1 MAYRSEQ
8 EDWKNKKKTKLLGS
22 VLFWGITGLLLGLL
36 IIRLKERVGESG
48 ASPYGPSEESGIAAD
63 ELSPEELS
71 QAEASDASL
80 HQGLY
85 CYEFLTEAEKCWYR
99 EMYDILDTMQEE
111 GELNLQPSLAVEEAE
126 LDKIFQCL
134 MNDHPELFFV
144 KGYTYTLYT
153 YAGETAKL
161 GFTGMYT
168 MDAAE
173 REEKQKQ
180 IEARAELYLQ
190 GISLQASDYEK
201 VKYVYE
207 TIVLETEYLRDAEE
221 SQNIYSVFVNH
232 ESVCQGYAKAAQYL
246 LMQLGVRATLVK
258 GTVYGGENH
267 AWNLVWIDGTGYYMD
282 ATWGDASYRMTEEGE
297 EPEETEDSPP
307 VINYDY
313 LCVTTEQLTKTHII
327 DNIVPLP
334 ECLSM
339 DANYY
344 VMEGAYFTDYEETAL
359 ADFFERNYAEG
370 KTSVTLKCADEEVF
384 TLFCRRLIDEQ
395 AIFDYLNAEDGT
407 VAYSGDLEQ
416 FSMTF
421 WLVNE

>member
-1 MAYRSEQ
+1 MSYRSEL
-8 EDWKNKKKTKLLGS
+8 EDWNKKKKPKIIGS

-36 IIRLKERVGESG
+36 IVRIKDRIGEDRSLPEKQ
-48 ASPYGPSEESGIAAD
+48 AEESLMSA
-63 ELSPEELS
+63 EELS
-71 QAEASDASL
+71 SPEALSDNI

-85 CYEFLTEAEKCWYR
+85 CYEFLTEAEKCWYV

-111 GELNLQPSLAVEEAE
+111 GELTLQPSIAVEEAE
-126 LDKIFQCL
+126 LDKVFQCL

-190 GISLQASDYEK
+190 GISQQASDYEK

-232 ESVCQGYAKAAQYL
+232 ESVCQGYAKAVQYL
-246 LMQLGVRATLVK
+246 LMELEVRATLVK

-267 AWNLVWIDGTGYYMD
+267 AWNLVWIDGNAYYMD
-282 ATWGDASYRMTEEGE
+282 ATWGDASYQITEEE
-297 EPEETEDSPP
+297 EETEETKDAPP
-307 VINYDY
+307 IINYDY
-313 LCVTTEQLTKTHII
+313 LCVTTEQLTKTHLI

-334 ECLSM
+334 ECLSI

-344 VMEGAYFTDYEETAL
+344 VMEGAYFTDYDQEAL
-359 ADFFERNYAEG
+359 ADFFERRQEE
-370 KTSVTLKCADEEVF
+370 KTGVTLKCSDEEVF
-384 TLFCRRLIDEQ
+384 ELFYRHLIDEQ
-395 AIFDYLNAEDGT
+395 AIFDYMDAAGST

-416 FSMTF
+416 YSMTF
-421 WLVNE
+421 WLVND